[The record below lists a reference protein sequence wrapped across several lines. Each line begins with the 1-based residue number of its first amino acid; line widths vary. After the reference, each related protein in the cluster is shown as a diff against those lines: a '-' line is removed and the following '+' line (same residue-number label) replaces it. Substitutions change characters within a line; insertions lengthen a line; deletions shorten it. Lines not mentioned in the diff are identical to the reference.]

1 MEGRAWREMLNENK
15 KRLIGA
21 GLIVGVIILCIS
33 AWFASAGRN
42 DVSDIRDRAD
52 TVRNALRNAESSQSR
67 TAESLDRASDLA
79 ESAERDNQ
87 ETGQRIEQLE
97 EGNRNLQDS
106 ERGDAEII
114 TESQSILAAVRGR
127 GKKEN

>member
-1 MEGRAWREMLNENK
+1 MDIEKHYTA
-15 KRLIGA
+15 I
-21 GLIVGVIILCIS
+21 CIS
-33 AWFASAGRN
+33 VAALLAIGVWFYGACRN

-52 TVRNALRNAESSQSR
+52 TVRDELRNAESSQSR
-67 TAESLDRASDLA
+67 TAESLDRASNLA

-87 ETGQRIEQLE
+87 EAGRGIEKIE

>member
-1 MEGRAWREMLNENK
+1 MLNENK

-52 TVRNALRNAESSQSR
+52 TVRNELRNAESSQSR

-97 EGNRNLQDS
+97 EGNRNLQGS

>member
-1 MEGRAWREMLNENK
+1 MQNREKLMA
-15 KRLIGA
+15 IAA
-21 GLIVGVIILCIS
+21 GVLIVAGG
-33 AWFASAGRN
+33 WFYFAGRG
-42 DVSDIRDRAD
+42 DVSDIGKRTD
-52 TVRNALRNAESSQSR
+52 TVRGELTNAESSQSR

-87 ETGQRIEQLE
+87 EAVRGIEKIE

-114 TESQSILAAVRGR
+114 IESQSIIDRVRVR

>member
-1 MEGRAWREMLNENK
+1 MDHK
-15 KRLIGA
+15 KIMYLLA
-21 GLIVGVIILCIS
+21 GVLIVASG
-33 AWFASAGRN
+33 WFYFAGRN
-42 DVSDIRDRAD
+42 DVSDIQQRAD
-52 TVRNALRNAESSQSR
+52 AIRNELTNAESSQSR

-87 ETGQRIEQLE
+87 EAGRGIEKIE

-106 ERGDAEII
+106 ERSDAEII
-114 TESQSILAAVRGR
+114 RESKSILDRVRAR

>member
-1 MEGRAWREMLNENK
+1 MQNHEKLMA
-15 KRLIGA
+15 IA
-21 GLIVGVIILCIS
+21 TGVLLVASCWILL
-33 AWFASAGRN
+33 AGRG
-42 DVSDIRDRAD
+42 DVSDIRERAD
-52 TVRNALRNAESSQSR
+52 AVRNELTNAESSQSR

-87 ETGQRIEQLE
+87 EAGRGIEKIE

-114 TESQSILAAVRGR
+114 TESQSIIDRVRAR

>member
-1 MEGRAWREMLNENK
+1 MQINK
-15 KRLIGA
+15 KIVYLLA
-21 GLIVGVIILCIS
+21 GVLALASC
-33 AWFASAGRN
+33 WFYFAGRN
-42 DVSDIRDRAD
+42 DVSDIGDRAD
-52 TVRNALRNAESSQSR
+52 TVRNELRNAESSQSR

-97 EGNRNLQDS
+97 EGNRNLQSS

-114 TESQSILAAVRGR
+114 TESQSIFAAVRGR

>member
-1 MEGRAWREMLNENK
+1 MWTT
-15 KRLIGA
+15 KRLCICLLACSLWLAA
-21 GLIVGVIILCIS
+21 GSIS
-33 AWFASAGRN
+33 RAEGMYQI
-42 DVSDIRDRAD
+42 SDIQQRAD
-52 TVRNALRNAESSQSR
+52 AIRNELTNAESSQSR

-87 ETGQRIEQLE
+87 EAGRGIEKIE

-106 ERGDAEII
+106 ERSDAEII
-114 TESQSILAAVRGR
+114 RESKSILDRVRAR

>member
-1 MEGRAWREMLNENK
+1 MNENQ

-42 DVSDIRDRAD
+42 DVSDIGDRAD
-52 TVRNALRNAESSQSR
+52 TVRKELRNAESSQSR

-97 EGNRNLQDS
+97 EGNRNLQSS

-114 TESQSILAAVRGR
+114 IESQSILKAVRGR

>member
-1 MEGRAWREMLNENK
+1 MQNREKLMA
-15 KRLIGA
+15 IAA
-21 GLIVGVIILCIS
+21 GVLLVASCWILL
-33 AWFASAGRN
+33 AGRN

-52 TVRNALRNAESSQSR
+52 TVRNELTNAESSQSR

-87 ETGQRIEQLE
+87 EAGRGIEKIE
-97 EGNRNLQDS
+97 EGNSNLQDS
-106 ERGDAEII
+106 ERRDEEII

>member
-1 MEGRAWREMLNENK
+1 MLNENK

-21 GLIVGVIILCIS
+21 GLIVGVIILCIF

-52 TVRNALRNAESSQSR
+52 TARNELRNAESSQSR

-87 ETGQRIEQLE
+87 EAVRGIEKIE

>member
-1 MEGRAWREMLNENK
+1 MEHK
-15 KRLIGA
+15 KIMYLFA
-21 GLIVGVIILCIS
+21 GVLLVASC
-33 AWFASAGRN
+33 WFYFAGRN
-42 DVSDIRDRAD
+42 DVSDIQQRAD
-52 TVRNALRNAESSQSR
+52 AIRNELTNAESSQSR

-87 ETGQRIEQLE
+87 EACRGIEKIE

-106 ERGDAEII
+106 ERSDAEII
-114 TESQSILAAVRGR
+114 RESKSILDRVRAR

>member
-1 MEGRAWREMLNENK
+1 MDHK
-15 KRLIGA
+15 KIMYLLA
-21 GLIVGVIILCIS
+21 GVLLVASC
-33 AWFASAGRN
+33 WFYFAGRN
-42 DVSDIRDRAD
+42 DVSDIQQRAD
-52 TVRNALRNAESSQSR
+52 AIRNELTNAESSQSR

-87 ETGQRIEQLE
+87 EAGRGIEKIE

-106 ERGDAEII
+106 ERSDAEII
-114 TESQSILAAVRGR
+114 RESKSILDRVRAR

>member
-21 GLIVGVIILCIS
+21 GFIVGVIILCIS

-52 TVRNALRNAESSQSR
+52 DTRAGLESAGEEQR
-67 TAESLDRASDLA
+67 DQAAALDRAANAADRSQSA
-79 ESAERDNQ
+79 IRGSAERADRV
-87 ETGQRIEQLE
+87 EELE
-97 EGNRNLQDS
+97 R
-106 ERGDAEII
+106 RDAEII
-114 TESQSILAAVRGR
+114 RESQSILDRVRER

>member
-1 MEGRAWREMLNENK
+1 MEDK
-15 KRLIGA
+15 KQKLCAAALACVVLLA
-21 GLIVGVIILCIS
+21 GLVWFLC
-33 AWFASAGRN
+33 AGRG
-42 DVSDIRDRAD
+42 DVSDIGDRAD
-52 TVRNALRNAESSQSR
+52 TVRNELRNAESSQSR
-67 TAESLDRASDLA
+67 TAESLERASDLA

-87 ETGQRIEQLE
+87 EAGRGIEKIE

-114 TESQSILAAVRGR
+114 TESQSILEAVRGR